1 MANKPITEDE
11 KCKIKELY
19 EKGYSILRIAN
30 EIGRSDGTV
39 KKYVQEMK
47 LVKPP
52 RPSLVGEKFA
62 RLTVLEL
69 DYVKSRRRYW
79 RCKCECGNVVT
90 VSEGNL
96 KHGITKS
103 CGCIKKEYL
112 QNRKKGKTTKR
123 VKPRKNKGGVYYFQ
137 PGDIVLKGNYEVE
150 GYKRGGEVKEFKMSP
165 EELKKYLKE
174 LETKEV
180 KRRGR

>member
-1 MANKPITEDE
+1 MANKPITDLE
-11 KCKIKELY
+11 KRKIKRLY
-19 EKGYSILRIAN
+19 KKGLSILAISH

-69 DYVKSRRRYW
+69 DHVEKSRRYW
-79 RCKCECGNVVT
+79 RCQCDCGNTTVVR
-90 VSEGNL
+90 EGNL
-96 KHGITKS
+96 KNGITKS
-103 CGCIKKEYL
+103 CGCLRKESVEH
-112 QNRKKGKTTKR
+112 QKVKTKQ
-123 VKPRKNKGGVYYFQ
+123 VKTRNNQGGVYYFQ

-180 KRRGR
+180 KRRGK